1 MVESWIWQKDSH
13 NGIQYWTYFGF
24 LKALTNLGRPRPL
37 YGSSHGQAHLSPN
50 RTGLNRDLR
59 LPPARSQ
66 RGICRETLQA
76 IAGLRPHLPP
86 ILDPTTFF
94 SQNFNLIVNFSRGF
108 FNVMIFHQSE
118 NPLL

>member
-1 MVESWIWQKDSH
+1 MDNQLNLKLGGDHGRILDSH
-13 NGIQYWTYFGF
+13 NGIEYWMYLSPG
-24 LKALTNLGRPRPL
+24 PL

-76 IAGLRPHLPP
+76 IAGLHPHLPP

-94 SQNFNLIVNFSRGF
+94 SQYFNLIVNFSRGF
-108 FNVMIFHQSE
+108 FNVMIFRQSE